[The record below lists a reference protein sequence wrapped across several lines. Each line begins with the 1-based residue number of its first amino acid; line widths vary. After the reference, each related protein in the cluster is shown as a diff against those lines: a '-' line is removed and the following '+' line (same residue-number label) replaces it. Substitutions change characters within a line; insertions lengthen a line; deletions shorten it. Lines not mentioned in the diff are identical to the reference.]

1 MMSSE
6 FKKLSH
12 SFIVPSI
19 IVALMFAVKIFEVST
34 KTSFAEYGILPR
46 HIQGL
51 RGILFI
57 PFLHADWEHLLSNA
71 APMLFCGAALFY
83 FYKEIA
89 WKVLLIVYLASG
101 LWLWLGGRESFH
113 IGASNIVYGLAA
125 FLFLSGII
133 RKNTSLIA
141 VSLLIVF
148 LYGSMIWGLLPIL
161 QKVSWEGHLFGS
173 FAGIL
178 CAIAFRKEGLQREQ
192 YEWENDDD
200 TDDIIPDDTSS
211 ENKTENNSPLKIIY
225 TYKKTEEENHGL

>member
-6 FKKLSH
+6 FKKLAG
-12 SFIVPSI
+12 SFIAPSI
-19 IVALMFAVKIFEVST
+19 IVAMMFAVRIYEVIAHISL
-34 KTSFAEYGILPR
+34 ADYGILPR
-46 HIQGL
+46 HVDGL
-51 RGILFI
+51 RGIFFI

-71 APMLFCGAALFY
+71 APILFCGAALFY
-83 FYKEIA
+83 FYREIA
-89 WKVLLIVYLASG
+89 WKVLLIVYLTSG

-161 QKVSWEGHLFGS
+161 QKVSWEGHLFGT

-178 CAIAFRKEGLQREQ
+178 CAIAFRKEGLQREK
-192 YEWENDDD
+192 YEWEDEEDDD
-200 TDDIIPDDTSS
+200 NNELNNDTDEKSP
-211 ENKTENNSPLKIIY
+211 KNSPLKIIY
-225 TYKKTEEENHGL
+225 TYKKTEEENHGC